1 MPAAMACDLFSI
13 SMVHNVSPAN
23 KAWGRGPQSI
33 HNSGRG
39 LQSGRARG
47 RGTPSKGRPA
57 VRVSSPPA
65 KREGGRREATQGG
78 FSYRA
83 HRAPAALAL
92 EEMLDERMLELGHL
106 ARRAA
111 DQHLL
116 LGQHGHARGQGDRK
130 STRLNSSHL
139 VISYAVFCLKK
150 KKYSHDHDQ
159 CHINGDCNDPD

>member
-1 MPAAMACDLFSI
+1 MPSWVDSSSSLYGGVSRVSQIASPASRAATTSTKMPAAMACDLFSI

-39 LQSGRARG
+39 LQNRRARR

-111 DQHLL
+111 DQHRSEEHTSAL
-116 LGQHGHARGQGDRK
+116 Q
-130 STRLNSSHL
+130 SPCNL
-139 VISYAVFCLKK
+139 VCR
-150 KKYSHDHDQ
+150 
-159 CHINGDCNDPD
+159 